1 MARAH
6 QRHLKL
12 WCARPVRNTPAG
24 HQRKYELNQPKRP
37 KRTWPVHCDM
47 SAFGT
52 KRTWAG
58 APQMSAFGGKAD
70 IPSALHMSAFDP
82 KRTLLD
88 SHAMASGYGSRQ
100 FAIARID
107 FSAAP
112 LFPRL
117 TNLCLEI
124 PEAKYRGRR

>member
-1 MARAH
+1 MTFCENPLSRS
-6 QRHLKL
+6 LSG
-12 WCARPVRNTPAG
+12 V
-24 HQRKYELNQPKRP
+24 
-37 KRTWPVHCDM
+37 KRTWV
-47 SAFGT
+47 
-52 KRTWAG
+52 G
-58 APQMSAFGGKAD
+58 APQISAY
-70 IPSALHMSAFDP
+70 DP

-124 PEAKYRGRR
+124 PEAKYRARR